1 MRVLDAID
9 SLNFFDSLTKEQKIQ
24 ISEFSKVVNYPKN
37 WILYYENETTTDL
50 LFMQSGLLKVYK
62 IDKFENEIF
71 LYHINEGE
79 MISEL
84 SSLLTDKITCYSNA
98 EFVEDSKILAINYE
112 QLKNQFFQ
120 KNILTMKFIEELAN
134 KTQKLQCI
142 INRELVFDSTAKVA
156 FILCQDLKIF
166 NKSKRN
172 EISFMLHIQPET
184 LSRVLSKFKRS
195 EFIDIDKD
203 SNIFI
208 LQKDELEA
216 IYRGVKI

>member
-9 SLNFFDSLTKEQKIQ
+9 SLSFFDTLTNDQKVKISL
-24 ISEFSKVVNYPKN
+24 FSRIVSYPKN
-37 WILYYENETTTDL
+37 GILYYENETSSDL
-50 LFMQSGLLKVYK
+50 LFMQSGFLKVYK

-71 LYHINEGE
+71 LYHIYQGE

-84 SSLLTDKITCYSNA
+84 STLLADKITCHSNA
-98 EFVEDSKILAINYE
+98 EFVEDSQVLAVNYE
-112 QLKNQFFQ
+112 FLRDEFLA

-184 LSRVLSKFKRS
+184 LSRVLGKFKRS

-203 SNIFI
+203 GNVVIV
-208 LQKDELEA
+208 QKDELEA
-216 IYRGVKI
+216 IYKGVKI